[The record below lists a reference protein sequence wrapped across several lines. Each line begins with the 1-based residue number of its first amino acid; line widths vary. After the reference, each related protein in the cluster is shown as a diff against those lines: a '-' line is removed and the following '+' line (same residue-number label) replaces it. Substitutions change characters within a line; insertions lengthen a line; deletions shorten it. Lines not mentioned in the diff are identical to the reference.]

1 MIPEGFVL
9 MGLVTSGC
17 ARQPFAAPS
26 NSLERRVCLGKRL
39 AQTQSE

>member
-1 MIPEGFVL
+1 MIPECFEL

-17 ARQPFAAPS
+17 ARQPFAALS
-26 NSLERRVCLGKRL
+26 NSLEKRVCLGKRV